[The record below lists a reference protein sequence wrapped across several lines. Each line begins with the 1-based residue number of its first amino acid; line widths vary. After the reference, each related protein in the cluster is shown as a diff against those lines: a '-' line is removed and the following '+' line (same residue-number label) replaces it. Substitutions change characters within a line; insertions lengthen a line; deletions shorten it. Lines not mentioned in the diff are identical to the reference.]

1 MLIYYQH
8 LIIIIQIVYLLIKYF
23 MLKLRVLLELQ
34 QVVDYYL
41 VFKEMMKEFNYGQ
54 VLIGQNFI
62 IELNGQHMENGIGY

>member
-34 QVVDYYL
+34 QLMGYYL

-54 VLIGQNFI
+54 VLLELNFI
-62 IELNGQHMENGIGY
+62 IELNGHHMEIGLN

>member
-62 IELNGQHMENGIGY
+62 IELNGQHIENGLN

>member
-62 IELNGQHMENGIGY
+62 IELNGHHLESGLN

>member
-62 IELNGQHMENGIGY
+62 IELNGHHLENGLN